1 MKIAP
6 GSCYLDRMID
16 PILPLQKRVG
26 DALSASFPEVEKGLD
41 LAVHRSEHADYQCD
55 LAMALARKVRK
66 APKAVAQA
74 LVEKLAPDEALAS
87 AVISGPGFI
96 NLTLRAEYLAA
107 ELQRMEAD
115 ARLGSSQAAAPQKV
129 VIDYS
134 SPNLAKEM
142 HVGHL
147 RSTLIGDALTRVL
160 EFQGHTV
167 IRQNHIGD
175 WGTPFGMLLEY
186 MRDQGIDGQSS
197 GLRELSKFYK
207 AARQKFDGDPEFA
220 NRARLRVVKLQAL
233 EPETLALWKALIG
246 VTLEHIDILYQR
258 LGVTLKPSHVAGES
272 QYNPEL
278 AGICAEL
285 EASGVARISDGALC
299 AFPPG
304 FTNREGE
311 QLPLI
316 LRKQDGGFTYGTTDL
331 AALKYR
337 VRTLG
342 ATRVVYVVGAPQA
355 THLAMVYAIGR
366 MAGWVP
372 DNVRL
377 EHVAFGSV
385 LGEDKKI
392 LKSRAGEALS
402 LGSLLDEAVE
412 RARKL
417 IDEKSTDVPEETR
430 AALANSVGI
439 GAIKYADLG
448 NDHARDYIFDLN
460 RMVAFEGNTGP
471 YLMYAHARIHSI
483 LRKAAEEGI
492 ADGAIA
498 IAEPQE
504 RALALELLQFPQT
517 VDRVGETLQAHRL
530 AQHLYAVATAYS
542 AFYRD
547 CPVLK
552 SEGAVRASRLSLCKL
567 TARVLELGLRLL
579 SLDAPERM

>member
-1 MKIAP
+1 
-6 GSCYLDRMID
+6 MID
-16 PILPLQKRVG
+16 PILPLQKRVSE
-26 DALSASFPEVEKGLD
+26 ALSAAFPEVEKGVD

-55 LAMALARKVRK
+55 VAMALARKVRK

-74 LVEKLAPDEALAS
+74 LVEKLTPDEALAS

-96 NLTLRAEYLAA
+96 NLMLRAEYLAA
-107 ELQRMEAD
+107 ELGRMGHD
-115 ARLGSSQAAAPQKV
+115 PRLGAALAATPEKI

-147 RSTLIGDALTRVL
+147 RSTLIGDALARVL

-186 MRDQGIDGQSS
+186 MRDQGIDGASS
-197 GLRELSKFYK
+197 GLKELSTFYR
-207 AARQKFDGDPEFA
+207 AARAKFDSDPAFA
-220 NRARLRVVKLQAL
+220 NRARLRVVQLQAL
-233 EPETLALWKALIG
+233 EPETLALWRALIG
-246 VTLEHIDILYQR
+246 VTLDNLDILYQR
-258 LGVTLKPSHVAGES
+258 LGVTLKREHVAGES

-278 AGICAEL
+278 ANVCAEL
-285 EASGVARISDGALC
+285 EAKGVARISDGALC

-337 VRTLG
+337 VQTLQ

-372 DNVRL
+372 ENVRL

-402 LGSLLDEAVE
+402 LGSLLDEAVD

-417 IDEKSTDVPEETR
+417 IDEKSAELPEETK
-430 AALANSVGI
+430 ATLANSVGI

-483 LRKAAEEGI
+483 LRKAAEDGI
-492 ADGAIA
+492 SFQGGAIVL
-498 IAEPQE
+498 AEPQE

-517 VDRVGETLQAHRL
+517 VERVGETLQGHRL
-530 AQHLYAVATAYS
+530 SQHLYALATAYS

-552 SEGAVRASRLSLCKL
+552 AEGATRTSRLQLCRL

-579 SLDAPERM
+579 SITAPEQM

>member
-1 MKIAP
+1 
-6 GSCYLDRMID
+6 MID
-16 PILPLQKRVG
+16 PILPLQQRVANG
-26 DALSASFPEVEKGLD
+26 LQATFPEAEKVD

-55 LAMALARKVRK
+55 VAMALARKVRK
-66 APKAVAQA
+66 APAMVAKA
-74 LVEKLAPDEALAS
+74 LVEKLRPDDVLAS
-87 AVISGPGFI
+87 AVVSGPGFI
-96 NLTLRAEYLAA
+96 NLTLRAEYLAS
-107 ELQRMEAD
+107 ELSRLGAD
-115 ARLGSSQAAAPQKV
+115 ARLGVEQAASPQKI

-147 RSTLIGDALTRVL
+147 RSTLIGDALARVL

-186 MRDQGIDGQSS
+186 MRDQGIDGASS
-197 GLRELSKFYK
+197 GLRELSTFYR
-207 AARQKFDGDPEFA
+207 AARAKFDSDPAFA
-220 NRARLRVVKLQAL
+220 NRARSRVVQLQAL
-233 EPETLALWKALIG
+233 EPETLTLWKALIG
-246 VTLEHIDILYQR
+246 VTLDNLDVLYAR
-258 LGVTLKPSHVAGES
+258 LGVTLKREHVAGES

-278 AGICAEL
+278 ANVCAEL
-285 EASGVARISDGALC
+285 EAKGVARISDGALC

-304 FTNREGE
+304 FTNRDGE

-337 VRTLG
+337 VQTLG
-342 ATRVVYVVGAPQA
+342 ATRVIYVVGAPQA

-402 LGSLLDEAVE
+402 LGALLDEAVD

-417 IDEKSTDVPEETR
+417 IDEKSAELPEPAK
-430 AALANSVGI
+430 AALAQSVGI

-471 YLMYAHARIHSI
+471 YLMYAHARIQSI
-483 LRKAAEEGI
+483 LRKAAEDGLSG
-492 ADGAIA
+492 GAIVLT
-498 IAEPQE
+498 EPQE

-517 VDRVGETLQAHRL
+517 VDRVGETLQGHRL
-530 AQHLYAVATAYS
+530 SQHLYALATAYS

-552 SEGAVRASRLSLCKL
+552 AEGAMRSSRLALCQL

-579 SLDAPERM
+579 SLDAPEKM

>member
-1 MKIAP
+1 
-6 GSCYLDRMID
+6 MID
-16 PILPLQKRVG
+16 PILALQARVG
-26 DALSASFPEVEKGLD
+26 SALQAAFPEAEKVD

-55 LAMALARKVRK
+55 VAMALARKVKRAPAMVAK
-66 APKAVAQA
+66 A
-74 LVEKLAPDEALAS
+74 LIEKLAPDEVLAS
-87 AVISGPGFI
+87 AVVSGPGFI
-96 NLTLRAEYLAA
+96 NLTLRAEYLAS
-107 ELQRMEAD
+107 ELQRMGAD
-115 ARLGSSQAAAPQKV
+115 QRLGVETAKVPQTI

-147 RSTLIGDALTRVL
+147 RSTLIGEALTRVL
-160 EFQGHTV
+160 EFQGHKV

-186 MRDQGIDGQSS
+186 MRAQGIDGTSS
-197 GLRELSKFYK
+197 GLRELSTFYK
-207 AARQKFDGDPEFA
+207 AARQKFDTDPEFA
-220 NRARLRVVKLQAL
+220 NRARLRVVQLQAL

-246 VTLEHIDILYQR
+246 VTLDNLDVLYRR
-258 LGVTLKPSHVAGES
+258 LGVTLKREHVAGES
-272 QYNPEL
+272 MYNPEL
-278 AGICAEL
+278 ANVCAEL
-285 EASGVARISDGALC
+285 EAKGVARISDGALC

-304 FTNREGE
+304 FTNRDGE

-337 VRTLG
+337 VQTLG
-342 ATRVVYVVGAPQA
+342 AKRVVYVVGAPQA
-355 THLAMVYAIGR
+355 THLSMVYAIGR

-372 DNVRL
+372 DDVRL

-402 LGSLLDEAVE
+402 LGSLLDEAVD

-417 IDEKSTDVPEETR
+417 IDERSAELPESDK
-430 AALANSVGI
+430 AALAQTVGI

-492 ADGAIA
+492 SLEAGAIVV
-498 IAEPQE
+498 AEPQE

-517 VDRVGETLQAHRL
+517 VDRVGETLQGHRL
-530 AQHLYAVATAYS
+530 SQHLYALATAYS

-552 SEGAVRASRLSLCKL
+552 AEGATRTSRLALCQL
-567 TARVLELGLRLL
+567 TARVLALGLQLL
-579 SLDAPERM
+579 SLDAPQQM